1 MWTPSFFMYSCY
13 ICCMMKRHTF
23 CMKTAA
29 CVLALAACVCAGAR
43 GPLRVAFVGDPQVD
57 NETEL
62 GYARASIYREL
73 RERGDLDL
81 VIILGDLVND
91 DVRLL
96 APSKAS
102 LDSLPC
108 PWAAVPGNHDRDLY
122 GKKRGQVVSLDG
134 TVDEDR
140 PRDMAS
146 YSRIIG
152 APDTTFVTGGVR
164 FILMDDVRLQGKAHY
179 EGGFR
184 EDQKAWLRG
193 VLAQTPAEQL
203 AVCCVHIPFH
213 EFAAQ
218 DSLRTLLEA
227 HPNLLLMCGH
237 THTAARFLTEIGGQE
252 VEEVLA
258 GASCGTF
265 WRGPKGPDGIPDA
278 LMGCGAPRGYYI
290 ADFSRKGYSLRF
302 KAVGRQDGLSAWVKD
317 GDRLVLNIYGGS
329 SEGTAQ
335 VRYKGSGG
343 WIDIPRKEE
352 VAPEVLTGIARNRTL
367 AKEGIRA
374 SRNPEYIPLL
384 TRKSPHTWS
393 GKLPGSIAP
402 DTEIRVRYRDRS
414 MRFQERATVSAHP

>member
-1 MWTPSFFMYSCY
+1 
-13 ICCMMKRHTF
+13 
-23 CMKTAA
+23 
-29 CVLALAACVCAGAR
+29 
-43 GPLRVAFVGDPQVD
+43 
-57 NETEL
+57 
-62 GYARASIYREL
+62 
-73 RERGDLDL
+73 
-81 VIILGDLVND
+81 
-91 DVRLL
+91 
-96 APSKAS
+96 
-102 LDSLPC
+102 
-108 PWAAVPGNHDRDLY
+108 
-122 GKKRGQVVSLDG
+122 
-134 TVDEDR
+134 
-140 PRDMAS
+140 
-146 YSRIIG
+146 
-152 APDTTFVTGGVR
+152 
-164 FILMDDVRLQGKAHY
+164 
-179 EGGFR
+179 
-184 EDQKAWLRG
+184 
-193 VLAQTPAEQL
+193 
-203 AVCCVHIPFH
+203 
-213 EFAAQ
+213 
-218 DSLRTLLEA
+218 
-227 HPNLLLMCGH
+227 MCGH
-237 THTAARFLTEIGGQE
+237 THTAARFLTEIDGRE

-290 ADFSRKGYSLRF
+290 ADFRRKGYSLRF

-329 SEGTAQ
+329 SEGMAQ

-367 AKEGIRA
+367 AKEGVRA